1 MFYRDSLQ
9 NNTKILFLHGLKK
22 LVSKT
27 NDSPKLK
34 RDKVLPQWPPIMTEN
49 YTIYYPLLAYKSNL
63 PTDNELVIVNLATNE
78 PQMYIDLEP
87 YRFV

>member
-1 MFYRDSLQ
+1 M
-9 NNTKILFLHGLKK
+9 
-22 LVSKT
+22 SKT
-27 NDSPKLK
+27 NDGPKLK
-34 RDKVLPQWPPIMTEN
+34 RDKVLPQWPPTMTEN